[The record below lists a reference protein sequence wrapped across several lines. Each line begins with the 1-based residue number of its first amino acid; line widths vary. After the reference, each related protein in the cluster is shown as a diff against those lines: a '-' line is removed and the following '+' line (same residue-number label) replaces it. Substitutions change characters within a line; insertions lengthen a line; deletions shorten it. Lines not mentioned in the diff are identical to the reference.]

1 MEHTDTTTGMPV
13 SAVAAAPAE
22 IPAATE
28 SPAASVGVRTGRS
41 AEHRAGISYAA
52 AALWASAFIL
62 GALTIVQAGRMPGS
76 AAYGESANSSPSGSS
91 VVTIATG
98 LGPDNKPY
106 EALWVLDARSEI
118 VSIYYIEN
126 ANSGEKSLLLRHM
139 ISLPDLFAAA
149 RGGK

>member
-1 MEHTDTTTGMPV
+1 MDHTNTPASPSDQTPA
-13 SAVAAAPAE
+13 SARSAIP
-22 IPAATE
+22 PAAQDGDR
-28 SPAASVGVRTGRS
+28 ASGRRS
-41 AEHRAGISYAA
+41 GTSYAA

-62 GALTIVQAGRMPGS
+62 GALTIVQAGRMPGT
-76 AAYGESANSSPSGSS
+76 AAYAEAANSSPTGSS

-118 VSIYYIEN
+118 LSIYYIEN
-126 ANSGEKSLLLRHM
+126 ANAGEKSLLLRHM
-139 ISLPDLFAAA
+139 ISLPDLFAQA